1 MELKEFIAETL
12 SQIPLGIESAKEKV
26 GESRANWIAAP
37 IKFVGKGDKVHDT
50 DVSVWIADNKV
61 AKANLV
67 RFDVA
72 IHASERADG
81 KAGIRVAGFFGIG
94 IGAGVEG
101 SASIEDKAISRMQF
115 EIPLVLSEPPV
126 DIESF

>member
-1 MELKEFIAETL
+1 MELKEFVAETL
-12 SQIPLGIESAKEKV
+12 SQILLGIESAKEKV

-50 DVSVWIADNKV
+50 DVNVWIADNKV

-94 IGAGVEG
+94 AGVEG

>member
-12 SQIPLGIESAKEKV
+12 SQILLGIESANEKV

-81 KAGIRVAGFFGIG
+81 KAGIHVAGFFG